1 MSRFKS
7 WGVPQL
13 LVGLKVGAL
22 LAYAFDPQMGA
33 RRRAAAYRKLA
44 SVRDHVAEFGHEQKE
59 RVESVGEDLAR
70 FGHEQQERFGSARE
84 DLAARF
90 DRRPYAMSDRDAY
103 RRDAQERGNALS
115 MLGLLVGAVGL
126 ALAVKALASRDT
138 RRELGRA
145 ARGEPIELEQ
155 SVQIAASP
163 EEVFDVWSR
172 YENFP
177 RFMSMVE
184 EVRPLGGDRSHWVVK
199 GPAGVRIEWDS
210 VLTEHERGRALAWR
224 SEPGSTV
231 EHSGHVHLEPSP
243 AGTRA
248 TVWMSYTPPA
258 GRLGHAVASL
268 FGRNPRQ
275 ELEQDLERM
284 KSFIESGQAGGAPG
298 HTPASGSTT
307 GSSQAAGQH

>member
-7 WGVPQL
+7 WGIPQL

-59 RVESVGEDLAR
+59 RVESVGEDLA
-70 FGHEQQERFGSARE
+70 
-84 DLAARF
+84 ARF
-90 DRRPYAMSDRDAY
+90 DRRPYAMSDRDAS
-103 RRDAQERGNALS
+103 RLDAHERGHALS
-115 MLGLLVGAVGL
+115 MLGLLVGAVGVT
-126 ALAVKALASRDT
+126 LAVKALASRDT
-138 RRELGRA
+138 RRELGRTV
-145 ARGEPIELEQ
+145 RGEPIELEQ
-155 SVQIAASP
+155 SIQIAASP

-184 EVRPLGGDRSHWVVK
+184 EVRPLDHDRSHWVVK
-199 GPAGVRIEWDS
+199 GPVGVRIEWDS
-210 VLTEHERGRALAWR
+210 VLTEHERGRVLAWR
-224 SEPGSTV
+224 SESGSTV
-231 EHSGHVHLEPSP
+231 EHAGRVRLEPSA

-284 KSFIESGQAGGAPG
+284 KSFIESGQAGNMPGRTSVSGA
-298 HTPASGSTT
+298 TAGSWQGT
-307 GSSQAAGQH
+307 GMRS